1 MQTFRLPL
9 HAFAFTAA
17 LLSCAPAVARDYT
30 LKSLTI
36 VNPHARATPPG
47 ARTAGA
53 YLTIENRGRDNDQL
67 VRAASPI
74 ADSTELHAMRM
85 EGNVMRMRGVT
96 AIGVPAGSR
105 MALTP
110 GGYHVM
116 FVGLRK
122 PLVAGDHVPL
132 ALTFE
137 KAGTVDVEVT
147 VTPLDAAASN
157 PRMPR
162 MDMPAPHPVR

>member
-1 MQTFRLPL
+1 MQRLRLPV
-9 HAFAFTAA
+9 HAFALTAA
-17 LLSCAPAVARDYT
+17 LLFCAPAVARDYT

-36 VNPHARATPPG
+36 VDPHARATPPG

-53 YLTIENRGRDNDQL
+53 YLTIENGGRDNDQL
-67 VRAASPI
+67 VRASSPI

-85 EGNVMRMRGVT
+85 EGDVMRMRGVT
-96 AIGVPAGSR
+96 AIGVPAGSK

-137 KAGTVDVEVT
+137 KAGTVDVDVT
-147 VTPLDAAASN
+147 VTPLDAAASS
-157 PRMPR
+157 PRMPGA
-162 MDMPAPHPVR
+162 DMPAPHPVR

>member
-1 MQTFRLPL
+1 MQRLCLPV
-9 HAFAFTAA
+9 HAFALAAA
-17 LLSCAPAVARDYT
+17 LLFCAPAVARDYT

-36 VNPHARATPPG
+36 VDPHARATPPG
-47 ARTAGA
+47 ARTGGA
-53 YLTIENRGRDNDQL
+53 YLTIENHGRDNDQL
-67 VRAASPI
+67 VRASSPI

-147 VTPLDAAASN
+147 VTPLDAAASS
-157 PRMPR
+157 PRMPG